1 MAGGLQIRRYHKKR
15 YIFVRTSSTTWWL
28 LVICMKKIVF
38 IVNPISGGKSKE
50 KIVSLINQ
58 HIDHDRYQYKVIYTK
73 GPADA
78 TVIARNCDA
87 DIVVAVGGDGTVS
100 EVATGL
106 VGTDKALG
114 IIPCGSG
121 DGLALHLGISRNP
134 LKAIKALNDAVIM
147 TADSAVLDG
156 KPFFCTCGAG
166 FDALVGWNFA
176 KAHSRGLMTYV
187 KEAVKAWFGYKPD
200 HYVIKTDDQTWEGDA
215 LIVTVGN
222 ASQWGNNA
230 RITPLASMTD
240 GLLDITVVKP
250 FSVLWMPSLAVKLM
264 TGKAYSTSKTVH
276 LRSTRIDITRDAK
289 EGPVHLDGDP
299 AVMKDLLHA
308 EVKQASLKIAV
319 PSYVTNI

>member
-1 MAGGLQIRRYHKKR
+1 M
-15 YIFVRTSSTTWWL
+15 F
-28 LVICMKKIVF
+28 MKKVLF

-50 KIVSLINQ
+50 KIISLIPKY
-58 HIDHDRYQYKVIYTK
+58 IDSSKYTYSIVYTK
-73 GPADA
+73 GPGDA
-78 TVIARNCDA
+78 TVIARNYAA

-106 VGTDKALG
+106 VGTEKALG

-134 LKAIKALNDAVIM
+134 IKAIQGINECRVETVDC
-147 TADSAVLDG
+147 AVLEG
-156 KPFFCTCGAG
+156 KNFFCTCGSG

-176 KAHSRGLMTYV
+176 RANSRGLITYV
-187 KEAVKAWFGYKPD
+187 KEATKAWFGYKPD
-200 HYVIKTDDQTWEGDA
+200 HYVIKTDTDTWEGKA

-250 FSVLWMPSLAVKLM
+250 FGLLWMPVLAFKLM
-264 TGKAYSTSKTVH
+264 TGKAYTTSKTVH
-276 LRSTRIDITRDAK
+276 LLSKTIDIARTGEA
-289 EGPVHLDGDP
+289 PVHLDGDP
-299 AVMKDLLHA
+299 ALMGNKLHV
-308 EVKQASLKIAV
+308 EVVPNALKVAV
-319 PSYVTNI
+319 PLSTKKI